1 MLKTLE
7 RRNNVSNNKRGNI
20 VSIPMD
26 QLNLKIIKDMISHT
40 DVKSVDWPR
49 YNTPLSTIQR
59 RRTKLERTILKRRYY
74 IDISRLGWRQADL
87 LISVAQGDC
96 EELGR
101 KLLDTYRSNIIAT
114 SLRIGNPEIN
124 LMVQAF
130 YQNTEELHWL
140 VEGIKSIREVKSVD
154 WSEVVKIVKTDNARM
169 IDRVFGGKDSVD

>member
-1 MLKTLE
+1 MPKTLE
-7 RRNNVSNNKRGNI
+7 RSNNVSNSKRGNK

-26 QLNLKIIKDMISHT
+26 QLNLKIIKDMISRA

-59 RRTKLERTILKRRYY
+59 RRTKLERMILKRRYY

-96 EELGR
+96 EGLGR

-114 SLRIGNPEIN
+114 SLTIGNPEIN

-140 VEGIKSIREVKSVD
+140 VEGIKSSPEVISVD
-154 WSEVVKIVKTDNARM
+154 WS
-169 IDRVFGGKDSVD
+169 

>member
-1 MLKTLE
+1 
-7 RRNNVSNNKRGNI
+7 
-20 VSIPMD
+20 
-26 QLNLKIIKDMISHT
+26 
-40 DVKSVDWPR
+40 
-49 YNTPLSTIQR
+49 
-59 RRTKLERTILKRRYY
+59 
-74 IDISRLGWRQADL
+74 
-87 LISVAQGDC
+87 
-96 EELGR
+96 
-101 KLLDTYRSNIIAT
+101 LDTYRSNIIAT

>member
-1 MLKTLE
+1 MPKTIE
-7 RRNNVSNNKRGNI
+7 RSNNVSNSKRGNM

-26 QLNLKIIKDMISHT
+26 QLNLKIIKDMISRA

-59 RRTKLERTILKRRYY
+59 RRTKLERRVLKRRYY

-124 LMVQAF
+124 LMAQAF

-140 VEGIKSIREVKSVD
+140 VEGIKSIPEVKSVD
-154 WSEVVKIVKTDNARM
+154 WSEVVKIVETDNARM